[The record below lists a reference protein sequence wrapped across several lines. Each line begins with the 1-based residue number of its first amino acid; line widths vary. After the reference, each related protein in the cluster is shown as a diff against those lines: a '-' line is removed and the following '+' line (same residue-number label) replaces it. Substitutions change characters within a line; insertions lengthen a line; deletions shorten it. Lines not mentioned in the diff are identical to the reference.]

1 MGGGTEKLT
10 HFFGQYLYVYCKVR
24 HLSRKRRIFIGFFR
38 LFYTLLIER
47 YGVFAGK
54 VRHMNERI
62 QKLPT
67 V

>member
-1 MGGGTEKLT
+1 M
-10 HFFGQYLYVYCKVR
+10 
-24 HLSRKRRIFIGFFR
+24 FIGIFR

-47 YGVFAGK
+47 YGVFAEK
-54 VRHMNERI
+54 VRYMNESK